1 MPNPVF
7 AFACIIATMYGLGF
21 HIIMGGDARRL
32 VLFVVAGWI
41 GFLLGQYIGDS
52 LQIDLLRMG
61 VLHVLPATVAAFA
74 LLTFAHILTT
84 EPATPVTRR

>member
-32 VLFVVAGWI
+32 VLFVVTSWI
-41 GFLLGQYIGDS
+41 GFLLGQYIGGS
-52 LQIDLLRMG
+52 LQIDLLRIG
-61 VLHVLPATVAAFA
+61 VVHMLPATIATFA
-74 LLTFAHILTT
+74 LLIFAHILTS
-84 EPATPVTRR
+84 EPTTSVSRR